1 MRDTAR
7 AGRPCG
13 QSVTG
18 AASEWVARFYAGIRQ
33 GGQVLDV
40 ACGAG
45 RHFPLG
51 LQAGNRIVG
60 IDRDL
65 AAARQRWSGEAAV
78 TLIEADLETGAPVP
92 FAGQTFDGVVVT
104 NYLWRPILPEIVAA
118 VAADGL
124 LIYETF
130 GVGQE
135 RLGRPSR
142 PEFLLRRGELLEA
155 VQPALRVVAFEHA
168 HQADPWRIVQ
178 RIAAV
183 GPLHPWWTTDTPAAT
198 AGAGAA

>member
-1 MRDTAR
+1 MRDPAR
-7 AGRPCG
+7 ADRPCG
-13 QSVTG
+13 QSGT
-18 AASEWVARFYAGIRQ
+18 AAPSGWVARFCIGIRP
-33 GGQVLDV
+33 GGRVLDV

-51 LQAGNRIVG
+51 LAAGRHIVG

-65 AAARQRWSGEAAV
+65 AAARQRWANHPAIA
-78 TLIEADLETGAPVP
+78 LLEADLETGAPVP
-92 FAGQTFDGVVVT
+92 FAGQTFDGVIVT
-104 NYLWRPILPEIVAA
+104 NYLWRPILPDIVAA

-130 GVGQE
+130 GIGQE

-142 PEFLLRRGELLEA
+142 PEFLLQRGELLEA

-168 HQADPWRIVQ
+168 HLADPERIVQ

-183 GPLHPWWTTDTPAAT
+183 GPAHPWWTAETPVT
-198 AGAGAA
+198 

>member
-1 MRDTAR
+1 MADLETNPTQDAS
-7 AGRPCG
+7 GPNRPL
-13 QSVTG
+13 QPSP
-18 AASEWVARFYAGIRQ
+18 WVERFYSGIK
-33 GGQVLDV
+33 GNGQVLDV

-51 LQAGNRIVG
+51 LASGKTITG

-65 AAARQRWSGEAAV
+65 AKARQFSGSLNLL
-78 TLIEADLETGAPVP
+78 LIEADLEDGSP
-92 FAGQTFDGVVVT
+92 FPLRGNRYDGVIVT

-118 VAADGL
+118 VADDGL

-135 RLGRPSR
+135 KYGRPSN
-142 PEFLLRRGELLEA
+142 PDFLLQPGELIAA
-155 VQPALRVVAFEHA
+155 VSGRLSVVAYEHMTLR
-168 HQADPWRIVQ
+168 HPERVVQ

-183 GPLHPWWTTDTPAAT
+183 GPQHRWAGTEPASV
-198 AGAGAA
+198 